1 MDLALAENLPRFL
14 DLLDVAP
21 AQGLSDGSSG
31 SSADRS
37 FRNSWGGVI
46 FRMMSALCWNR
57 TFQGT
62 ADGAGVGGVIAE

>member
-46 FRMMSALCWNR
+46 FRMMSALC
-57 TFQGT
+57 
-62 ADGAGVGGVIAE
+62 